1 MPCLA
6 AENGCLRVLDENKF
20 FFHAVNQPQVIQKG
34 GRKQMTSGCLIVCDG
49 NNGAGKSSVIRAIE
63 EFLLAKGCD
72 VVVTREPGGTR
83 IGEKIRDVVLDPSTP
98 ELCDTTE
105 LLLFAAARAQH
116 LKEKILPAI
125 ASGKVVVCDRFTPAT
140 IAFQHYGRG
149 IPLKLVQNINS
160 FALEGFSPD
169 LNIILD
175 VDPLIGMRRVASR
188 GEALDRMEMQKLD
201 FLSKAREGF
210 LKQAEESPET
220 FRVIDASEPFDVVS
234 RNVLVTVDQLLA
246 RLG

>member
-1 MPCLA
+1 MA
-6 AENGCLRVLDENKF
+6 
-20 FFHAVNQPQVIQKG
+20 I
-34 GRKQMTSGCLIVCDG
+34 GCLIVCDG

-63 EFLLAKGCD
+63 EFLLGTNRD
-72 VVVTREPGGTR
+72 VLITREPGGTP
-83 IGEKIRDVVLDPSTP
+83 IGEKIRSVVLDPSTP

-125 ASGKVVVCDRFTPAT
+125 AEGKVVICDRFTPAT

-149 IPLKLVQNINS
+149 IPLDLVEDINS
-160 FALEGFSPD
+160 FALDGFEPD

-175 VDPLIGMRRVASR
+175 VDPSIGMQRVASR
-188 GEALDRMEMQKLD
+188 GEGLDRMELQKLE
-201 FLSKAREGF
+201 FLTRAREGF
-210 LKQAEESPET
+210 LRQAERSPET
-220 FRVIDASEPFDVVS
+220 FTVIDASQPFDLVREDVIGVV
-234 RNVLVTVDQLLA
+234 THLLA